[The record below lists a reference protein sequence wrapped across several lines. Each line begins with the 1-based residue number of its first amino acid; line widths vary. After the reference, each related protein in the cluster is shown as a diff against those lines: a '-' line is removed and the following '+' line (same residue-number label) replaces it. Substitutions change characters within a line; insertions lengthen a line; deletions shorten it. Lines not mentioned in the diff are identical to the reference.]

1 MFTEMYSHIVLQKTS
16 CLCLSYINQ
25 SIDQSEDKRVSV
37 LLDLQSWEPTEVQTK
52 GLKPDRDAAQPP
64 PPQTKE

>member
-16 CLCLSYINQ
+16 CVCLSYI
-25 SIDQSEDKRVSV
+25 DKSEDKRVSV

-52 GLKPDRDAAQPP
+52 GLKPDRAAAQPP
-64 PPQTKE
+64 HPQTKE